1 LPCPP
6 RSTCVFATDFA
17 RRLAIGFGKVL
28 DATLDFR
35 REHTR
40 LENEGRHVGRVVTL
54 EGVSTPSIR
63 FGVQAGVTSDATAWQ
78 ELARRVESLGF
89 DALYVADHPGVT
101 ASPFAALASA
111 AAVTSTL
118 KLGTYVC
125 NAGVRDPVAL
135 AADAATVDVLSNGR
149 FILGVGAGH
158 TPAEWTMHRREYPSG
173 RARVARL
180 EEMVDVVT
188 RLLAG
193 EVVTFDG
200 NHVRTDEAF
209 LLTPRP
215 VQPKIPLLV
224 GGNGTQLL
232 RLAASHA
239 DIISLTG
246 LGRTLEDGHHHTANW
261 SVESIDDRVGLV
273 RDGMGNRD
281 AVLDAGVQHVEI
293 TDDRAH
299 AAERVARAV
308 PGLTAAD
315 VLAAPYSLI
324 GTADQLVDELT
335 AHRERWGFTSY
346 VVRAQAVND
355 VASLLDRLRG

>member
-1 LPCPP
+1 
-6 RSTCVFATDFA
+6 
-17 RRLAIGFGKVL
+17 
-28 DATLDFR
+28 
-35 REHTR
+35 
-40 LENEGRHVGRVVTL
+40 
-54 EGVSTPSIR
+54 VSTPSIR
-63 FGVQAGVTSDATAWQ
+63 FGVQAGLNSDARTWH
-78 ELARRVESLGF
+78 ELARKVESLGF

-135 AADAATVDVLSNGR
+135 AGDAATVDVLSNGR

-158 TPAEWTMHRREYPSG
+158 TPAEWTMHRREFPSA

-180 EEMVDVVT
+180 AEMVDVVT

-200 NHVRTDEAF
+200 EYVATDEAF

-215 VQPKIPLLV
+215 VQSTIPLLV

-232 RLAASHA
+232 RLAAAHA

-246 LGRTLEDGHHHTANW
+246 LGRTLEDGHHHTADW
-261 SVESIDDRVGLV
+261 SVESIDNRVALV
-273 RDGMGNRD
+273 RDGMGERE

-293 TDDRAH
+293 TDDRAG

-308 PGLTAAD
+308 AGLTPTD
-315 VLAAPYSLI
+315 VLAAPYALI
-324 GTADQLVDELT
+324 GTVDELVDEL
-335 AHRERWGFTSY
+335 AEHRERWGFTSY
-346 VVRAQAVND
+346 VVRAQAVDD

>member
-1 LPCPP
+1 M
-6 RSTCVFATDFA
+6 
-17 RRLAIGFGKVL
+17 
-28 DATLDFR
+28 
-35 REHTR
+35 
-40 LENEGRHVGRVVTL
+40 
-54 EGVSTPSIR
+54 
-63 FGVQAGVTSDATAWQ
+63 TSDAKAWQ
-78 ELARRVESLGF
+78 ELARKVESLGF

-135 AADAATVDVLSNGR
+135 AGDAATVDVLSNGR

-158 TPAEWTMHRREYPSG
+158 TPVEWTMHRRDYPSAQ
-173 RARVARL
+173 ARVARL

-200 NHVRTDEAF
+200 EYVATDEAF
-209 LLTPRP
+209 LLAPRP
-215 VQPKIPLLV
+215 VQSTIPLLI

-239 DIISLTG
+239 DIVGLTG
-246 LGRTLEDGHHHTANW
+246 LGRTLEDGHHHTADW
-261 SVESIDDRVGLV
+261 SVGSIDNRVGLV
-273 RDGMGNRD
+273 RECIRDRD
-281 AVLDAGVQHVEI
+281 AVLDALVQHVEI
-293 TDDRAH
+293 TDDRAS

-308 PGLTAAD
+308 RGLTRAD
-315 VLAAPYSLI
+315 VLAAPYALI
-324 GTADQLVDELT
+324 GTVDQLVDELQE
-335 AHRERWGFTSY
+335 HRVRWGFTSY
-346 VVRAQAVND
+346 VIRADAVD
-355 VASLLDRLRG
+355 SVASILDRLRALV

>member
-1 LPCPP
+1 
-6 RSTCVFATDFA
+6 
-17 RRLAIGFGKVL
+17 
-28 DATLDFR
+28 
-35 REHTR
+35 
-40 LENEGRHVGRVVTL
+40 
-54 EGVSTPSIR
+54 VSTPKIR
-63 FGVQAGVTSDATAWQ
+63 FGVQAGVTSDGTAWQ
-78 ELARRVESLGF
+78 ELARKVESLGF

-118 KLGTYVC
+118 TLGTYVC

-135 AADAATVDVLSNGR
+135 AGDAATVDVLSNGR

-158 TPAEWTMHRREYPSG
+158 TPAEWKMHRREYPSA

-200 NHVRTDEAF
+200 EYVTTDEAF
-209 LLTPRP
+209 LLAPRP
-215 VQPKIPLLV
+215 AQSTIPLLV
-224 GGNGTQLL
+224 GGNGAQLL
-232 RLAASHA
+232 RLAAARA

-246 LGRTLEDGHHHTANW
+246 LGRTLEDGHHHTADW
-261 SVESIDDRVGLV
+261 SVESIDNRVGLV
-273 RDGMGNRD
+273 REGLGDRD

-293 TDDRAH
+293 TDDRDA

-308 PGLTAAD
+308 PGLSPVD
-315 VLAAPYSLI
+315 VLAAPYALI
-324 GTADQLVDELT
+324 GTVDQLVDEL
-335 AHRERWGFTSY
+335 AMHRERWGFTSY
-346 VVRAQAVND
+346 VVRAPAVD
-355 VASLLDRLRG
+355 DIASLLDQLV